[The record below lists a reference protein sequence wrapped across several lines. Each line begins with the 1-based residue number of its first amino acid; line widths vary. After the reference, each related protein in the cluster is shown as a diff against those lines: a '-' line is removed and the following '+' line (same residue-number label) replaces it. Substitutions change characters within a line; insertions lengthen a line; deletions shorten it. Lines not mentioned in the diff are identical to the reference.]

1 MAGGAIVNI
10 PVIEMVQPETVDSR
24 RIGFHNGV
32 PILSRYLRDPKGSCH
47 DICKYGMRYTGEET
61 NSSSPTSRKIIAAR
75 AEGQNMDRAEII
87 TIEKKKKNDVS
98 FKPSSHSKTQVPDN
112 LVVINTATGQGQ
124 GQNLEMNVHNRM
136 DRKKK
141 CSPKHPPD
149 PRMRRAI
156 DPFVIKSALKQD
168 EGQNLETAELNLLD
182 RKKKSRTSRKPSPDS
197 VTFVVDDPAIIN
209 ATSLQSGGQHLEKA
223 DNTSSERKKKS
234 GSSLKPPPDSE
245 TQQSDDPAIFGITQT
260 RGEGQ
265 FLEKKENNSLDS
277 GKKSGFS
284 PKLSPDCRTVE
295 HDNPPFGR
303 SAVLQDE
310 SQNLEV
316 VESSSGERNKISEI
330 SLMPSLVIKP
340 YETNDCPVVE
350 ITPMQAG
357 CQNLER
363 AQENLAES
371 GKKSEN
377 FLKSSPDSENQKLV
391 DLVVTNTISTEG
403 SNQILEKAETS
414 FTGRNKRE
422 IRHKNDSKIQAKDG
436 PVSIELTTT
445 EGEDQHLEKT
455 RTHVAKG
462 NKKPEY
468 RVKCSPQSE
477 SYKPVG
483 PADIKRES
491 SLLTNKA
498 TALSK
503 QVRSTLYETDVSI
516 AHAADSKVK
525 LQWGQSAILTQT
537 CSSGKGNTE
546 RGKSKEMGA
555 RSMNSPGVPSYRS
568 KGEIRTS
575 KGIKAYWEVKK
586 KGAAPSSICLSA
598 RESGNG
604 VSSTNAT
611 NSKNLKG
618 ISHLK
623 NHVSVKNAE
632 CKRYRAEDAKSLKK
646 VRGVSHLK
654 NQQNLRST
662 GIEQPSSEGLSEKNF
677 YITQSKSLNKSVG
690 SIQIGIRASNLS
702 SLSPSFSGEK
712 SMKHAPNRISTGHS
726 PVSYVKKN
734 MTRRQ
739 NGVQACEVPPPL
751 SLSAVRK
758 GLRRTQNRIDIIQP
772 SQKLS
777 LTSSRA
783 ASSRSSHGDASPE
796 HDEPDAKKQTRSS
809 KVLNRSRHKKAGI
822 HIPKDKQLIIKKM
835 NFKKGRVIELQPQ
848 DFTPRKL
855 KFRQRMPVDS
865 KNVDNQ
871 NVKDDVR
878 SINSVDFTAQRLK
891 FKQRMHVDNKNSYSQ
906 NVKGDGTDAYS
917 IGKNVEGMVDEKKES
932 GGLLNNVI
940 EETASKLVE
949 ARRSKVRALVGA
961 FESVFSLLDT
971 KTVTITSPR

>member
-32 PILSRYLRDPKGSCH
+32 PILSRYLRDPRGSCH
-47 DICKYGMRYTGEET
+47 DICKYGTRYTGEET
-61 NSSSPTSRKIIAAR
+61 NSSSPMSRKIIAAR
-75 AEGQNMDRAEII
+75 AEGQNLDSAEII

-124 GQNLEMNVHNRM
+124 GQNLQMNVHNRM

-149 PRMRRAI
+149 PRMKKVI

-168 EGQNLETAELNLLD
+168 EGQNLEIAELNLLD
-182 RKKKSRTSRKPSPDS
+182 RKKKSRTGRKPSPDS
-197 VTFVVDDPAIIN
+197 VTFVIDDPAIIN
-209 ATSLQSGGQHLEKA
+209 ATSLQCGGQHLEKA

-245 TQQSDDPAIFGITQT
+245 TQQLDDPVILCITQT
-260 RGEGQ
+260 QGEGQ
-265 FLEKKENNSLDS
+265 FLEKNEINSLDS

-303 SAVLQDE
+303 STLLLDE

-316 VESSSGERNKISEI
+316 VESSSGERKKISEI

-340 YETNDCPVVE
+340 YETSDCAVVE

-363 AQENLAES
+363 AQENLAERE
-371 GKKSEN
+371 KKSEI
-377 FLKSSPDSENQKLV
+377 FLKSSPDSENQKLD
-391 DLVVTNTISTEG
+391 DLVVTNTTSAEG

-422 IRHKNDSKIQAKDG
+422 IRHKNDSKVRVKDG

-445 EGEDQHLEKT
+445 EGEDRRLEKT
-455 RTHVAKG
+455 KTHIAKG
-462 NKKPEY
+462 NEKPEY
-468 RVKCSPQSE
+468 RVKRSE

-483 PADIKRES
+483 PVDMKRES
-491 SLLTNKA
+491 LLPTNKA

-503 QVRSTLYETDVSI
+503 QVRSTFNETDVSI

-525 LQWGQSAILTQT
+525 LQWRQSAILTQT

-546 RGKSKEMGA
+546 RSKSKEMGA

-568 KGEIRTS
+568 KGENRTN
-575 KGIKAYWEVKK
+575 KEIKAYWEVKK

-623 NHVSVKNAE
+623 NHVSVKKAE
-632 CKRYRAEDAKSLKK
+632 CKRYRAEDAKSFKK

-654 NQQNLRST
+654 NQQNLRNT
-662 GIEQPSSEGLSEKNF
+662 GIEQPRGEGLSEKTL

-726 PVSYVKKN
+726 PSSYVKKN

-739 NGVQACEVPPPL
+739 NRVQACEVPPPL
-751 SLSAVRK
+751 SLSALRK

-783 ASSRSSHGDASPE
+783 ASSRSSHSDASSE
-796 HDEPDAKKQTRSS
+796 HDEPDAEKQTRNS
-809 KVLNRSRHKKAGI
+809 KVVNRSRHKKAGI
-822 HIPKDKQLIIKKM
+822 HIPKDKQLTIKKM

-848 DFTPRKL
+848 DFTPRRL

-865 KNVDNQ
+865 KKVENQ

-891 FKQRMHVDNKNSYSQ
+891 FKRRMHVDNKNGYSQ

-949 ARRSKVRALVGA
+949 ARKSKVRALVGA
-961 FESVFSLLDT
+961 FESVFSLQDT